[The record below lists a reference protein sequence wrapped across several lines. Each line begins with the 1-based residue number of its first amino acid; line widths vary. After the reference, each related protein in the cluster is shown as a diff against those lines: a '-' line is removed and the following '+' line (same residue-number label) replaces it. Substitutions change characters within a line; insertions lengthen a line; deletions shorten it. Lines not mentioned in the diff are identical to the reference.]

1 MEEVN
6 YQTDNELMH
15 QLDGHDTA
23 AFGHLY
29 DRYSTVLFSLIDKI
43 VGDKELAEKILEDVF
58 LILWKRIDLF
68 DFRTAC
74 VYTWL
79 VNLAKNKAIDELLR
93 QIGKDHQPV
102 YDDDFERN
110 YILPRLSL
118 EIKTL
123 ELKYILHIRKKL
135 LDAINSLTDPQKY
148 VLMLMYFGALS
159 EAEIG
164 EKLNIPAQT
173 VRVKLQVAMTA
184 LQEKFERLLSDD

>member
-1 MEEVN
+1 M
-6 YQTDNELMH
+6 
-15 QLDGHDTA
+15 
-23 AFGHLY
+23 
-29 DRYSTVLFSLIDKI
+29 
-43 VGDKELAEKILEDVF
+43 
-58 LILWKRIDLF
+58 
-68 DFRTAC
+68 
-74 VYTWL
+74 
-79 VNLAKNKAIDELLR
+79 R